1 MDGTST
7 TEVFKERKETVRF
20 LEDLYYVNLLVSG
33 ENRAWDLFYKE
44 YRRKLEGYIETRY
57 PNVFGVSDIED
68 ICDGV
73 QNRLRKNDCRALRE
87 YEGNCTFA
95 RYLTQATDWEIKDWF
110 KKNSHRLYDEPIEE
124 VLNREELS
132 TKDQFDNLFDTK
144 DCAEDS
150 AIESEHLDDA
160 KNKLGPISSLP
171 DDLRHAFLLR
181 YYDQFGFPP
190 EEIRLLSK
198 KRGIPVREIS
208 EVIIR
213 HLELKDEDLLASR
226 RENQQAFEERL
237 QRLFSGIS
245 RLRDKERKLLEK
257 LRAAGESGKKEGCA
271 ELEQKLK
278 DIREK
283 LASKEGKREQL
294 KEEGNAAVTTPYETI
309 GMILGEDN
317 LSTVRSRVFHAKK
330 ILKDILQRGRNR

>member
-1 MDGTST
+1 MDGAST
-7 TEVFKERKETVRF
+7 TEAFKERKETVRF
-20 LEDLYYVNLLVSG
+20 PDDLYYAGLLVSG
-33 ENRAWDLFYKE
+33 EKRAWDLFYKE

-87 YEGNCTFA
+87 YKGECTFS

-110 KKNSHRLYDEPIEE
+110 KKNSHRLYEDPVEE

-132 TKDQFDNLFDTK
+132 TKDQFDDLFDPE
-144 DCAEDS
+144 DCVDDAVK
-150 AIESEHLDDA
+150 ESDQPDDA

-198 KRGIPVREIS
+198 KRGIPIREIS

-226 RENQQAFEERL
+226 RKNQQAFENRL
-237 QRLFSGIS
+237 QRLFSGIG

-257 LRAAGESGKKEGCA
+257 LRAAGDSGKKEGCA

-330 ILKDILQRGRNR
+330 ILKDILQSGRNR

>member
-1 MDGTST
+1 M
-7 TEVFKERKETVRF
+7 RF
-20 LEDLYYVNLLVSG
+20 PEDIYYVNLLVSG

-44 YRRKLEGYIETRY
+44 YRRKLEVYIEARY
-57 PNVFGVSDIED
+57 PNIFGVSDIEN

-73 QNRLRKNDCRALRE
+73 QNRLRNNDCRTLRE

-110 KKNSHRLYDEPIEE
+110 KKNSHRLSEEPIEDA
-124 VLNREELS
+124 LNREELS
-132 TKDQFDNLFDTK
+132 TKDQLDNLFDTE
-144 DCAEDS
+144 DCAEDA
-150 AIESEHLDDA
+150 AIESDLPGDVK
-160 KNKLGPISSLP
+160 KNNLGPISSLP

-190 EEIRLLSK
+190 EEIRLISK
-198 KRGIPVREIS
+198 KRGLPIREIS
-208 EVIIR
+208 KMIIR
-213 HLELKDEDLLASR
+213 HLELKDEDLLSSR

-271 ELEQKLK
+271 DLEQKLK
-278 DIREK
+278 EIKEK
-283 LASKEGKREQL
+283 LASKEEKREHL
-294 KEEGNAAVTTPYETI
+294 KEEGNTAVTTPYGTI
-309 GMILGEDN
+309 GMILGEEN
-317 LSTVRSRVFHAKK
+317 LSTVRSRVFHAKRM
-330 ILKDILQRGRNR
+330 LKDILQKERNR

>member
-20 LEDLYYVNLLVSG
+20 PEDLYYVNLLVSG
-33 ENRAWDLFYKE
+33 DNRAWDLFYKE

-87 YEGNCTFA
+87 YKGECTFS

-110 KKNSHRLYDEPIEE
+110 KKNSHRLYEDPVEE

-132 TKDQFDNLFDTK
+132 TEDQFDDLLDPE
-144 DCAEDS
+144 DCAEGERSTDNLDHPK
-150 AIESEHLDDA
+150 ES
-160 KNKLGPISSLP
+160 KLGPISSLP

-190 EEIRLLSK
+190 EEIRILGKNRSLSIK
-198 KRGIPVREIS
+198 
-208 EVIIR
+208 VIAESIIKN
-213 HLELKDEDLLASR
+213 LELRDQNLLKRR
-226 RENQQAFEERL
+226 RENSKAFEEKL
-237 QRLFSGIS
+237 QKLFSGINK
-245 RLRDKERKLLEK
+245 LREKERKLLEK
-257 LRAAGESGKKEGCA
+257 LRAAGESGKREGSA
-271 ELEQKLK
+271 ELEQLLEE
-278 DIREK
+278 IREK
-283 LASKEGKREQL
+283 MASKEGKREQL